1 VIEHEH
7 EHGHKTNPSASLT
20 LRSALEK
27 VSGMEFA
34 FSAKWWQWPANGR
47 RSVEASAVRFLE
59 GCCSMAWMV
68 VVLALF
74 IAVLLGI
81 IAGVLL
87 LRQSEHAA
95 AEALHEASIEERA
108 LAELRELRQM
118 SELPRGLSRRGLTE
132 CFRRLEIIL
141 SVYASERFGMIIGE
155 RIDRAKLKQLL
166 ERFPDDEAELRQLH
180 SLFAALERAQ
190 DGERT
195 AEGLHSLTDNAIR
208 LLVERERNTMYG

>member
-1 VIEHEH
+1 
-7 EHGHKTNPSASLT
+7 
-20 LRSALEK
+20 
-27 VSGMEFA
+27 
-34 FSAKWWQWPANGR
+34 
-47 RSVEASAVRFLE
+47 
-59 GCCSMAWMV
+59 MAWMV